1 MIDKSFDLKTN
12 LFIFTSKIAPYLL
25 LLFLVVVTID
35 DVVYQLVRS
44 DEKSPVTIKKSEKGE
59 QKTNPNIVDDARR
72 LSPIHC
78 VLLSLTFYFFYK
90 IGGQKKKGGKQQR
103 ESQTIT

>member
-1 MIDKSFDLKTN
+1 MPAAT

-44 DEKSPVTIKKSEKGE
+44 DEKSPVTIKKSAKGE
-59 QKTNPNIVDDARR
+59 QKTNKVIQT
-72 LSPIHC
+72 LSTMRGDS
-78 VLLSLTFYFFYK
+78 LLSIAYCCL
-90 IGGQKKKGGKQQR
+90 
-103 ESQTIT
+103 